1 MGNKSKISPSFKVNE
16 YLTLRLEDVQTN
28 IYIKGKL
35 FSQCKFLLLNI
46 PINETKELDYIDS
59 IDEAAERLDT
69 SMERRRGG
77 MYNLSP
83 EIEFWGHCSN
93 LQAWYEHEYNTR
105 LIHRNL
111 AFPLLKA
118 LKQAGDPLANRVF
131 KEEIAKR
138 LESGYPSVVAYLI
151 NQDYLRF
158 LKSHELEAILES
170 PTFKAN
176 LVKNIHNY
184 NFRHFPKRF
193 YKKIKHLIPKKIRK
207 TLVKPSYVWGYDA
220 TYKVVILGDS
230 ESRKKEL
237 TQRFL
242 TNLFRSDTKMTIGV
256 DFEVKSLMINE
267 KKVKLQIWDFEGE
280 ERFRFLLPTYV
291 RGANGALFIYNAANY
306 NSLAHIDD
314 WLLVVRK
321 EIKSDQDTFPIVV
334 VGIVPEFEEERQVSA
349 EQGIR
354 IAKSR
359 GVNGFIE
366 CSPKTGEN
374 VEETFDALTR
384 LMLVKSKILI

>member
-1 MGNKSKISPSFKVNE
+1 MKEKTTKIKYYLIPREMGNKSKISPSFKVNE

-256 DFEVKSLMINE
+256 DFEVKRLEVDDQRI
-267 KKVKLQIWDFEGE
+267 KLQIWDFG
-280 ERFRFLLPTYV
+280 
-291 RGANGALFIYNAANY
+291 
-306 NSLAHIDD
+306 
-314 WLLVVRK
+314 
-321 EIKSDQDTFPIVV
+321 
-334 VGIVPEFEEERQVSA
+334 
-349 EQGIR
+349 
-354 IAKSR
+354 
-359 GVNGFIE
+359 
-366 CSPKTGEN
+366 
-374 VEETFDALTR
+374 
-384 LMLVKSKILI
+384 